1 MKKAEGE
8 RHTKRKRE
16 RGRDS
21 RSCRI
26 SDSQRE
32 KLAQRETERRTK
44 VQIPIQKDEKRSDWE
59 GGSTATRHVSSKVS
73 VGEKEQSIS
82 SACAGSKWWEN
93 YM

>member
-1 MKKAEGE
+1 M
-8 RHTKRKRE
+8 RE
-16 RGRDS
+16 RDAQKERESGRDS

-32 KLAQRETERRTK
+32 KLAQRETERRTE
-44 VQIPIQKDEKRSDWE
+44 VQIPIQKDQKGATGREA
-59 GGSTATRHVSSKVS
+59 ATRCASSKVS

-82 SACAGSKWWEN
+82 SARAGPKWWEN